1 MNIFLEN
8 KMLESMFLF
17 EHDDNIEQ
25 KLLSSELIEKLKSK
39 FNDNFNSVGGNCA
52 EVSNYIISK
61 YPDTEL
67 QIQEKFVL
75 YPYDKDTDEAVSIYS
90 TSGHTVVQYKDKLYD
105 YTNQQYAEFNDTY
118 PNSLKNKIP
127 VIFTKISENKYSSE
141 QQQDENEN
149 IVLIIET
156 K

>member
-1 MNIFLEN
+1 MNIFLEE
-8 KMLESMFLF
+8 KVLESMSLA
-17 EHDDNIEQ
+17 EQTEDIEQ
-25 KLLSSELIEKLKSK
+25 KLLSPELIEDLKSK

-52 EVSNYIISK
+52 EVSNFILTKFPNS
-61 YPDTEL
+61 EL
-67 QIQEKFVL
+67 QIQENFVL
-75 YPYDKDTDEAVSIYS
+75 YPYDKDVKGAVDLYS
-90 TSGHTVVQYKDKLYD
+90 TSTHTVLQYKDKIYD
-105 YTNQQYAEFNDTY
+105 YTNQQYTEHQDTY
-118 PNSLKNKIP
+118 PDSLRDKIP